1 MSWKTRWS
9 ISIGGQTVTDRFNPF
24 VQDVEVSDKDGSEAD
39 TAEITLDDS
48 SGRFTL
54 PKAAG
59 PVAITIDG
67 VDVFRGTIDEIRSTG
82 NRAAGR
88 VLTISAKGFDGRG
101 KAKAPLFFHH
111 DNATLGEFLNEA
123 GQRAGVGRI
132 TVDPEFAAIQRPYWS
147 AQNESFLHLAERLAR
162 EHGATFKVAADGAV
176 FARRGAGVTPR
187 GRVLGSID
195 GVVDGNVTSWDISPY
210 IGRPRGKK
218 AKVRYVDR
226 KSGKVES
233 REVEIEAAEYSAADR
248 ASIERAIAA
257 TGKTPRALTAQELG
271 TVQRGFEAD
280 ADPAGAQ
287 QRAALD
293 IARSALERLTST
305 PRSFTAYELAA
316 FKRLFEASDDAVTR
330 TYSDAEMAAIRGAFD
345 APGAILQETYS
356 AADAPGAA
364 NAAKGK
370 KTSSQRQSGEGS
382 VELVLTPSARVE
394 GTFALKGA
402 RPGVDGSYRIAG
414 VTHKLSRSGGST
426 TSLELKQPGSGVGS
440 DSRTTRDWEQYKRE
454 SRNAAESVRDQV
466 DPAAP
471 AF

>member
-24 VQDVEVSDKDGSEAD
+24 VQDVEVTDKDGSEAD

-82 NRAAGR
+82 NRASGR

-101 KAKAPLFFHH
+101 KAKAPLFFHK
-111 DNATLGEFLNEA
+111 DNATLGAFLDDA
-123 GQRAGVGRI
+123 AQRAGVGRI

-176 FARRGAGVTPR
+176 FAKRGAGVTPS
-187 GRVLGSID
+187 GRVLGSIE
-195 GVVDGNVTSWDISPY
+195 GVADGNVTSWDISPY

-218 AKVRYVDR
+218 AKVRFVNR
-226 KSGKVES
+226 QSGKVES

-248 ASIERAIAA
+248 EGIEKAIAA

-271 TVQRGFEAD
+271 TVQRGFEVD
-280 ADPAGAQ
+280 AARAQ

-293 IARSALERLTST
+293 IARSALDRLTST

-316 FKRLFEASDDAVTR
+316 FRRLFETSDGAVTR
-330 TYSDAEMAAIRGAFD
+330 TYSDAEMAAIRGAFE
-345 APGAILQETYS
+345 APGAVLQETYS

-364 NAAKGK
+364 NTAKGK

-382 VELVLTPSARVE
+382 VEMVLTPNARVE
-394 GTFALKGA
+394 GTFTLKGA
-402 RPGVDGSYRIAG
+402 RPGVDGAYRIAG

-426 TSLELKQPGSGVGS
+426 TSLELKQPGSGVGT

-454 SRNAAESVRDQV
+454 SRNAADSVRDQV
-466 DPAAP
+466 DPGAP